1 MTNSKTTI
9 LTIILDIVAVIR
21 LTRLI
26 NEDVITEPLRDLVWK
41 RFPPNTKLGYLLT
54 CPWCMSIW
62 AGLAITLLRKAS
74 PTLATS
80 VSTILAASQV
90 TGMLAEHLN

>member
-1 MTNSKTTI
+1 MKGSKVTPI
-9 LTIILDIVAVIR
+9 TIILDILAVIR

-26 NEDVITEPLRDLVWK
+26 NEDVITEPLRNLVWSK
-41 RFPPNTKLGYLLT
+41 FPPNTKLGYILT

-62 AGLAITLLRKAS
+62 AALAITILRHTC

-80 VSTILAASQV
+80 VSTILAASLA
-90 TGMLAEHLN
+90 TGYTHDKI